1 MKRTEIGFVTG
12 YTGAI
17 LKLLGKATSE
27 LNEQGYPIG
36 VQARYQAVEIDDEFW
51 DWLKNEADAIVVNV
65 HSSFE
70 SYDVL
75 KQVLSGVNVP
85 VFSVEYGGEPLSKNV
100 DPEALATL
108 TGYFMYGGLENI
120 KNMLLFL
127 ANYCGNI
134 KLEVPEPK
142 QIPWHGIYHPD
153 APNIFNSLEAYQK
166 WYKKSKGWS
175 RHTIGIL
182 FYRNSWI
189 EDDTA
194 VCDALIRAIERRNVN
209 VIPVFSYLG
218 MKVGMKEL
226 GIESIDIAQKYFM
239 DGGKPIIDLLVSR
252 QGFYLVSRTIGE
264 WVDPTTEGMDI
275 LERLN
280 VPVIKAVTPYYKTI
294 EEWRQSSEG
303 IDALT
308 TAMDV
313 MMPEVDG
320 VIEPI
325 VVGAS
330 EKIEEATVGGTFD
343 KREPIEEQV
352 EFLVDRCMKWIRLKD
367 LPNEEKKVAFV
378 LHNNPCAS
386 AEATVGMGFGLD
398 TIESMVRILHKMKEE
413 GYDVGN
419 IPETSKELIDTILSR
434 KAISEFRWTPISEV
448 VRKGGAAAL
457 LPREKYL
464 SWFSELPDKIKQEII
479 ETWGDPDTDFS
490 KEQSEDANWAKLSMG
505 LYEDKIVIPG
515 LKFGNIF
522 LCIQPKRGCAGARCD
537 GRVCK
542 ILHDPTCP
550 PPHQWLAVYRW
561 IEREFK
567 ADVIVHVGTHGYLE
581 FLPGKRCGLSTECYP
596 QISIG
601 SIPHLYIYNINNPM
615 EGITAK
621 RRGYAT
627 IIDHLTPVMSPT
639 ETYAELEELEDLLS
653 QYNKAKA
660 MDDKN
665 RLKVIFGMI
674 IEKAKEANLYKEF
687 LDPNEIMDYLH
698 EQLTLIRETQIRE
711 GLHVLGKA
719 PEGDKLV
726 NLLVGI
732 MRFDAG
738 KNPSIRRAIHEAMD
752 LDYEEIV
759 DNPKRFNETF
769 GKTNGELLNDS
780 THMAINIMR
789 KVLEEVLS

>member
-1 MKRTEIGFVTG
+1 
-12 YTGAI
+12 
-17 LKLLGKATSE
+17 
-27 LNEQGYPIG
+27 
-36 VQARYQAVEIDDEFW
+36 
-51 DWLKNEADAIVVNV
+51 
-65 HSSFE
+65 
-70 SYDVL
+70 
-75 KQVLSGVNVP
+75 
-85 VFSVEYGGEPLSKNV
+85 
-100 DPEALATL
+100 
-108 TGYFMYGGLENI
+108 
-120 KNMLLFL
+120 
-127 ANYCGNI
+127 
-134 KLEVPEPK
+134 
-142 QIPWHGIYHPD
+142 
-153 APNIFNSLEAYQK
+153 
-166 WYKKSKGWS
+166 
-175 RHTIGIL
+175 
-182 FYRNSWI
+182 
-189 EDDTA
+189 DDTA

>member
-1 MKRTEIGFVTG
+1 VPNVR
-12 YTGAI
+12 AI
-17 LKLLGKATSE
+17 SGS
-27 LNEQGYPIG
+27 
-36 VQARYQAVEIDDEFW
+36 RDDEFW
-51 DWLKNEADAIVVNV
+51 GWLKNEADAIVVNV

-108 TGYFMYGGLENI
+108 IGYFMYGGLENI

-142 QIPWHGIYHPD
+142 EIPWHGIYHPD
-153 APNIFNSLEAYQK
+153 APNIFDSLEAYQK

-209 VIPVFSYLG
+209 IIPVFSYLG
-218 MKVGMKEL
+218 MKVGMKEW

-239 DGGKPIIDLLVSR
+239 DGGKPIIDLLVSL

-294 EEWRQSSEG
+294 EEWRKSGEG

-308 TAMDV
+308 AAMDV

-367 LPNEEKKVAFV
+367 LPNKEKKVAFV
-378 LHNNPCAS
+378 LHNNPCAG

-398 TIESMVRILHKMKEE
+398 TMESMVRILHKMKEE
-413 GYDVGN
+413 GYDVGDD

-464 SWFSELPDKIKQEII
+464 SWFSELPDKVKQEII
-479 ETWGDPDTDFS
+479 ETWGDPTDLS

-550 PPHQWLAVYRW
+550 PPHQWLAVYWW

-639 ETYAELEELEDLLS
+639 ETYAELEELEELLS

-687 LDPNEIMDYLH
+687 SDPSEIIDYLH

-738 KNPSIRRAIHEAMD
+738 KNPSIRRAILEAMD
-752 LDYEEIV
+752 LDYDEIV
-759 DNPKRFNETF
+759 DDPKGFNETF

>member
-1 MKRTEIGFVTG
+1 
-12 YTGAI
+12 
-17 LKLLGKATSE
+17 
-27 LNEQGYPIG
+27 
-36 VQARYQAVEIDDEFW
+36 
-51 DWLKNEADAIVVNV
+51 
-65 HSSFE
+65 
-70 SYDVL
+70 
-75 KQVLSGVNVP
+75 
-85 VFSVEYGGEPLSKNV
+85 
-100 DPEALATL
+100 
-108 TGYFMYGGLENI
+108 MYGGLENI

>member
-1 MKRTEIGFVTG
+1 MKRTKIGFVTG

-27 LNEQGYPIG
+27 LNEQGYPIE

-51 DWLKNEADAIVVNV
+51 DWLKNEADVIVVNV
-65 HSSFE
+65 HSCHE
-70 SYDVL
+70 NYNVL
-75 KQVLSGVNVP
+75 KQVLSEVNVP

-100 DPEALATL
+100 EPEALATL
-108 TGYFMYGGLENI
+108 TGYFMYSGLENI

-142 QIPWHGIYHPD
+142 EIPWHGIYHPD
-153 APNIFNSLEAYQK
+153 APNIFDSLEAYKK
-166 WYKKSKGWS
+166 WYKKSKGWN

-182 FYRNSWI
+182 FYRDHWI

-218 MKVGMKEL
+218 MKVGMKEW

-239 DGGKPIIDLLVSR
+239 DDDKPIIDLLISL

-275 LERLN
+275 LKRLN

-294 EEWRQSSEG
+294 EEWRKSSEG

-308 TAMDV
+308 AAMDV

-352 EFLVDRCMKWIRLKD
+352 EFLVDRCMKWIRLKY
-367 LPNEEKKVAFV
+367 LPNKEKKVAFV
-378 LHNNPCAS
+378 LHNNPCAG

-398 TIESMVRILHKMKEE
+398 TLESMVRILHKMKEE
-413 GYDVGN
+413 GYDVGDD

-457 LPREKYL
+457 LPKEKYL
-464 SWFSELPDKIKQEII
+464 NWFSELPDKVKQEII
-479 ETWGDPDTDFS
+479 ETWGDPTDLS

-522 LCIQPKRGCAGARCD
+522 LCVQPKRGCAGARCD

-550 PPHQWLAVYRW
+550 PPHQWLAVYWW

-596 QISIG
+596 QVSIG

-687 LDPNEIMDYLH
+687 SDPNEIIDYLH

-738 KNPSIRRAIHEAMD
+738 KNPSIRRAILEAMD
-752 LDYEEIV
+752 LDYDEIV
-759 DNPKRFNETF
+759 DDPKGFNETF